1 MTFAFLGGGVWDLIY
16 LSKKK
21 SASDKRQR
29 AHVEALRGGDGWSQ
43 VELNRSLKQ
52 RNARVSRIFKP
63 QSKQLISFSQKP
75 ISNDSV
81 HKKVLCLRALN
92 WKGKVKPGNNTRLHV
107 SSDWHPDQR
116 CYWQT
121 APVCH
126 DSAGLPAA
134 NQIWP
139 SVRRVSHS

>member
-81 HKKVLCLRALN
+81 HKKGTLSQSAKLE
-92 WKGKVKPGNNTRLHV
+92 GKSEAR
-107 SSDWHPDQR
+107 
-116 CYWQT
+116 
-121 APVCH
+121 
-126 DSAGLPAA
+126 
-134 NQIWP
+134 
-139 SVRRVSHS
+139 